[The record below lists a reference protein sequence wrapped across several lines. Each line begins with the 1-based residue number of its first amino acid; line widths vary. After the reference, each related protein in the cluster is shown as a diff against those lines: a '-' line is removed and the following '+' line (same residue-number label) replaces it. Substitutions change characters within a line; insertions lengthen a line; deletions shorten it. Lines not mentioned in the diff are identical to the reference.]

1 MTMKHLCLL
10 ACLGLTLSAWAEE
23 TRVSGDSAAFLYG
36 TVREDDEPGAGAA
49 WTHALTESIAIYV
62 GLDYVRTEDRSSY
75 GDEFYSSST
84 TRKADG
90 YEILLGYLHR
100 VWDHPKG
107 ASLQVGPMLGLEQL
121 EGTERNRY
129 GGEFG
134 SGEDRVEIDYDL
146 GVNAYV
152 QGLLRVPLAG
162 SAELMVSAALGY
174 RSAREVTYDG
184 GGVIPL
190 AESSDAARSSFPTY
204 GNLEGAETF
213 LRVALGVAIP
223 F

>member
-10 ACLGLTLSAWAEE
+10 ACLGWSLPVWAEE
-23 TRVSGDSAAFLYG
+23 NPAPAECAALLYG
-36 TVREDDEPGAGAA
+36 TVREDYEPGLGAA
-49 WTHALTESIAIYV
+49 WTHAFTERLAFYV
-62 GLDYVRTEDRSSY
+62 GLDYVRYEDRSSY

-100 VWDHPKG
+100 VWEHPNG
-107 ASLQVGPMLGLEQL
+107 ASLQVGPLLGLEQL
-121 EGTERNRY
+121 EGTERHRY

-146 GVNAYV
+146 GLNAYV
-152 QGLLRVPLAG
+152 QGVLRVPVYGA
-162 SAELMVSAALGY
+162 AEVMVSAALGY

-190 AESSDAARSSFPTY
+190 AESSDVARSSFPSY